1 MANLDDQAPQPQPE
15 AHEQRL
21 RDPGLTDLSGRDYL
35 AVVRRAGREALDD
48 NVTDAAATLAYYAFL
63 AIPAVLLL
71 AVGLFGLLAG
81 PSAVETIVDRLAA
94 VMPGDAVTLIRDSLT
109 RVTRNQGSSL
119 ALVAIGL
126 LLALWTTTGAM
137 TALQRAL
144 NRVYER
150 EETRGFARQRLAAAG
165 MLTLAFVAFGLVF
178 GLLVLGPHLAGW
190 VGDAVGLESAVGWIW
205 WSAQWPILVVG
216 LLAAFA
222 GMLWLGPNVE
232 HPRLAFLTPGAV
244 LAVMIWLAGS
254 GLFALYVSMFGSY
267 NKAWGTLAGVV
278 VMLTWLWL
286 SAAALLLGAEV
297 NAEAERS
304 RELRRGEPAQRRLQ
318 APAKA

>member
-15 AHEQRL
+15 AHEPRL

-205 WSAQWPILVVG
+205 WSAQWPILVIG

-232 HPRLAFLTPGAV
+232 HPRLAFLTPGAI

>member
-15 AHEQRL
+15 AHEPRL

-232 HPRLAFLTPGAV
+232 HPRLAFLTPGAI

-278 VMLTWLWL
+278 IMLTWLWL